1 MTGWDGNDETNRAA
15 DIYNMSMQLKV
26 DQEPRGFL
34 AQRAIGSGF
43 HSILFADCRSA
54 ADVQECVRIVRAE
67 TPEDGGTYG
76 VATRRFTYMGYGG
89 TKEYVQAL
97 RDIVVAI
104 MIEKPGTV
112 DTLEDVLSVKGV
124 DMVQWGGSDY
134 SMGIGRAGE
143 RQACLV
149 MGRYTGIGVRHGCR
163 SRYGGR
169 AGGRRGNGRARGGD
183 DDEQS
188 ARDMTD
194 IEADTGL
201 GTEASHDWLN
211 YRCPTVGDTPSL
223 TFVSSSTYRARAR
236 RRGRIARPHDLRAAH
251 HAGHA
256 GLPSDRNRPA
266 DRVAAI
272 DGRHGAGRRPV
283 PDRA

>member
-1 MTGWDGNDETNRAA
+1 MRPNTLRELLKSNKPTLSTHIHTTWPSVVEAIGHTGLYDYVEFVGEYGPFDLHDLDNLARAG

-67 TPEDGGTYG
+67 TPEDKGTYG

-143 RQACLV
+143 RYSAARRDRHRGSSEVLP
-149 MGRYTGIGVRHGCR
+149 RHG
-163 SRYGGR
+163 
-169 AGGRRGNGRARGGD
+169 
-183 DDEQS
+183 
-188 ARDMTD
+188 
-194 IEADTGL
+194 
-201 GTEASHDWLN
+201 
-211 YRCPTVGDTPSL
+211 
-223 TFVSSSTYRARAR
+223 
-236 RRGRIARPHDLRAAH
+236 
-251 HAGHA
+251 
-256 GLPSDRNRPA
+256 RPA
-266 DRVAAI
+266 LL
-272 DGRHGAGRRPV
+272 GRHRHHDPAPV
-283 PDRA
+283 VEVPG